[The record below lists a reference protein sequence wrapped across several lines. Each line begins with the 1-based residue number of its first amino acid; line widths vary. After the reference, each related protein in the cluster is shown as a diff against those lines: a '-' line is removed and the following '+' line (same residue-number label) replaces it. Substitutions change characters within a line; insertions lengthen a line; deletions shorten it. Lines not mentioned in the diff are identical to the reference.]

1 MKLRF
6 DFVSNSSSSSFVLR
20 GEYAAKGIRLLKRIV
35 ESCEVPWEVE
45 NEIVLHVHALNKNMP
60 ALSRL
65 LDDDNYGNYGRCSPG
80 YDCENGNSPNERSW
94 HSIEVSL
101 SESGLSKLT
110 DEALEKIDDI
120 EFYLGDGHTPTLV
133 LKLLYIFFQKN
144 GCCPD
149 ALNTERDFMCP
160 DCKEDFMY
168 ALARGIPAEEKEEER
183 NERAC

>member
-6 DFVSNSSSSSFVLR
+6 DFVSNSSSSSFILR

-45 NEIVLHVHALNKNMP
+45 NEIVLRVHALNKDMP

-65 LDDDNYGNYGRCSPG
+65 LGDDCGNYGGCGSSYDYENSDSP
-80 YDCENGNSPNERSW
+80 DERSW
-94 HSIEVSL
+94 RSIEVSL

-110 DEALEKIDDI
+110 DEALEKIDDV
-120 EFYLGDGHTPTLV
+120 EFYLGDGTTLTLV

-149 ALNTERDFMCP
+149 ALGTEQNFMCP
-160 DCKEDFMY
+160 ECKEDFMY
-168 ALARGIPAEEKEEER
+168 ALACGIPAEEKR
-183 NERAC
+183 GGRK

>member
-45 NEIVLHVHALNKNMP
+45 NEIVLHVHALNKNVP

-65 LDDDNYGNYGRCSPG
+65 LDDDNCGNYGRCSSS
-80 YDCENGNSPNERSW
+80 YDYGSSNSPDERSW

-120 EFYLGDGHTPTLV
+120 EFYLSDGHTLTLV
-133 LKLLYIFFQKN
+133 MKLLYIFFQKN

-149 ALNTERDFMCP
+149 ALDTEQDFMCP
-160 DCKEDFMY
+160 ECKEDFMY
-168 ALARGIPAEEKEEER
+168 ALACGIPAEEKENG
-183 NERAC
+183 NERTC

>member
-1 MKLRF
+1 MKIRN
-6 DFVSNSSSSSFVLR
+6 DFVSNSSSSSFILR

-35 ESCEVPWEVE
+35 ESCKIPWEVE

-60 ALSRL
+60 VLSKL
-65 LDDDNYGNYGRCSPG
+65 LDDDNYGECNSSYDYGSS
-80 YDCENGNSPNERSW
+80 NSPDERSW

-120 EFYLGDGHTPTLV
+120 EFYLGDGHTLTLV

-149 ALNTERDFMCP
+149 ALGTEQDFMCP
-160 DCKEDFMY
+160 ECKEDFMY
-168 ALARGIPAEEKEEER
+168 ALACGISAEEKEEG
-183 NERAC
+183 

>member
-1 MKLRF
+1 MKIRL
-6 DFVSNSSSSSFVLR
+6 DFVSNSSSSSFILR

-45 NEIVLHVHALNKNMP
+45 NEIVLRVHALNKNMP
-60 ALSRL
+60 VLSKL
-65 LDDDNYGNYGRCSPG
+65 LDGDNYGNYDRYSSI
-80 YDCENGNSPNERSW
+80 YECENSDSPNERSW
-94 HSIEVSL
+94 RSIEVSL

-120 EFYLGDGHTPTLV
+120 EFYLGDGYTLTLV

-149 ALNTERDFMCP
+149 ALNTEQDFMRP
-160 DCKEDFMY
+160 ECKEDFMY
-168 ALARGIPAEEKEEER
+168 ALACGIPTEENEEEG
-183 NERAC
+183 NERTC

>member
-6 DFVSNSSSSSFVLR
+6 DFVSNSSSSSFILR
-20 GEYAAKGIRLLKRIV
+20 GEYAAKGIRLLKRVV

-65 LDDDNYGNYGRCSPG
+65 LDDDYDNYGRYTSR
-80 YDCENGNSPNERSW
+80 YEYENNNPPDERSW
-94 HSIEVSL
+94 HSIEVPL

-110 DEALEKIDDI
+110 DEALEKIDDV
-120 EFYLGDGHTPTLV
+120 EFYLSDGHTLTLV

-144 GCCPD
+144 GCYPD
-149 ALNTERDFMCP
+149 ALDSEQNFMRP
-160 DCKEDFMY
+160 ECKEDFMY
-168 ALARGIPAEEKEEER
+168 ALACGIPTEEKEDG
-183 NERAC
+183 NERTC

>member
-6 DFVSNSSSSSFVLR
+6 DFVSNSSSSSFILR
-20 GEYAAKGIRLLKRIV
+20 GEYAVKGIRLLKRIV
-35 ESCEVPWEVE
+35 ESCEIPWEVE

-60 ALSRL
+60 ALFRL
-65 LDDDNYGNYGRCSPG
+65 LDDDNYGRYSSSYG
-80 YDCENGNSPNERSW
+80 YENGNSPDERSW
-94 HSIEVSL
+94 HSIEVPL

-110 DEALEKIDDI
+110 DEVLEKIDDI
-120 EFYLGDGHTPTLV
+120 EFYLSDGHTLTLI

-149 ALNTERDFMCP
+149 ALDTEQNFMCL

-168 ALARGIPAEEKEEER
+168 ALACGIPAEEKEEG
-183 NERAC
+183 

>member
-1 MKLRF
+1 MKTRN
-6 DFVSNSSSSSFVLR
+6 DFVSNSSSSSFILR

-35 ESCEVPWEVE
+35 ESCEIPWEVE

-60 ALSRL
+60 VLSKL
-65 LDDDNYGNYGRCSPG
+65 LDDDNYGECNSSYDYGSS
-80 YDCENGNSPNERSW
+80 NSPDERSW

-120 EFYLGDGHTPTLV
+120 EFYLGDGNTLTLV

-149 ALNTERDFMCP
+149 ALDTEQDFMCP
-160 DCKEDFMY
+160 ECKEDFMY
-168 ALARGIPAEEKEEER
+168 ALVFGLPADEKKEDGK
-183 NERAC
+183 

>member
-6 DFVSNSSSSSFVLR
+6 DFVSNSSSSSFVLK
-20 GEYAAKGIRLLKRIV
+20 GECAAKGIRLLKRIV

-65 LDDDNYGNYGRCSPG
+65 LDDDNYSSYDYESP
-80 YDCENGNSPNERSW
+80 DERSW
-94 HSIEVSL
+94 YSIEVPL
-101 SESGLSKLT
+101 SEFGLSKLT
-110 DEALEKIDDI
+110 EEALEKIDDI
-120 EFYLGDGHTPTLV
+120 EFYLSDGHTLTLV

-149 ALNTERDFMCP
+149 ALDSEQNFMRVTDNEKFMAALVTYTEENRDV
-160 DCKEDFMY
+160 
-168 ALARGIPAEEKEEER
+168 
-183 NERAC
+183 

>member
-45 NEIVLHVHALNKNMP
+45 NEIVLRVHALNKNMP

-65 LDDDNYGNYGRCSPG
+65 LDDDNCGNYGRCSPG
-80 YDCENGNSPNERSW
+80 YEYESGNSPDERSW

-110 DEALEKIDDI
+110 DEALEKIDDV
-120 EFYLGDGHTPTLV
+120 EFYLGDGLTLTLV

-149 ALNTERDFMCP
+149 ALNTEQNFMCP

-168 ALARGIPAEEKEEER
+168 ALACSIPAEEKEEEG

>member
-1 MKLRF
+1 MKIRL

-20 GEYAAKGIRLLKRIV
+20 GECAAKGIRLLKRIV
-35 ESCEVPWEVE
+35 ESCGVPWEVE
-45 NEIVLHVHALNKNMP
+45 NEIVLLVHALNKNMP

-65 LDDDNYGNYGRCSPG
+65 LNDNYGNYGRCGSS
-80 YDCENGNSPNERSW
+80 YDCENGNSPDEQSW

-101 SESGLSKLT
+101 SKSGLSKLT
-110 DEALEKIDDI
+110 EEVLEKIDDV
-120 EFYLGDGHTPTLV
+120 EFYLDNGHTLTLV

-149 ALNTERDFMCP
+149 ALGTEEVFMCQER
-160 DCKEDFMY
+160 KEDFMY
-168 ALARGIPAEEKEEER
+168 ALACGIPAEEKKEDG

>member
-1 MKLRF
+1 MKTRN

-20 GEYAAKGIRLLKRIV
+20 GEYAAKGIRLLKRIA
-35 ESCEVPWEVE
+35 ESCEIPWEVE

-65 LDDDNYGNYGRCSPG
+65 LDDDNYGNYGRRGSSYG
-80 YDCENGNSPNERSW
+80 YENSNSPDERSW
-94 HSIEVSL
+94 DSIEVSL

-110 DEALEKIDDI
+110 DEALEKIDDV
-120 EFYLGDGHTPTLV
+120 EFYLGDGHTFTFV

-149 ALNTERDFMCP
+149 ASDSEQDFMSP
-160 DCKEDFMY
+160 DTREDFMY
-168 ALARGIPAEEKEEER
+168 ALACGIPAEEKEDGNDR
-183 NERAC
+183 TC

>member
-6 DFVSNSSSSSFVLR
+6 DFVSNSSSSSFILR

-65 LDDDNYGNYGRCSPG
+65 LDDDYDNYGRYTSRYG
-80 YDCENGNSPNERSW
+80 YENSNPPDERSW
-94 HSIEVSL
+94 HSIEVPL

-110 DEALEKIDDI
+110 DEALEKIDDV
-120 EFYLGDGHTPTLV
+120 EFYLSDGHTLTLV
-133 LKLLYIFFQKN
+133 LKLLYIFFQKKKRMLPRRVRHRAEFHVP
-144 GCCPD
+144 GMQRRLHVRVGVRHPD
-149 ALNTERDFMCP
+149 GGKGGR
-160 DCKEDFMY
+160 K
-168 ALARGIPAEEKEEER
+168 
-183 NERAC
+183 

>member
-1 MKLRF
+1 MKIRS
-6 DFVSNSSSSSFVLR
+6 DFVSNSSSSSFILR

-45 NEIVLHVHALNKNMP
+45 NEISLHVHALNKNMP
-60 ALSRL
+60 ALSKL
-65 LDDDNYGNYGRCSPG
+65 LDDGDNYGGRGSNCG
-80 YDCENGNSPNERSW
+80 CKDYNSPAERSW
-94 HSIEVSL
+94 HSIVVSL
-101 SESGLSKLT
+101 SEFGLSKLT

-120 EFYLGDGHTPTLV
+120 EFYLGDGGRALTLV

-149 ALNTERDFMCP
+149 ALGSDQDFMCP

-168 ALARGIPAEEKEEER
+168 ALARGVPAEEEKGE
-183 NERAC
+183 

>member
-6 DFVSNSSSSSFVLR
+6 DFVSNSSSSSFILR

-45 NEIVLHVHALNKNMP
+45 NEIVLHVYALNKNMP

-65 LDDDNYGNYGRCSPG
+65 LDDGNYGRCGSSYG
-80 YDCENGNSPNERSW
+80 YESDNSPDERSW
-94 HSIEVSL
+94 DSIEVPL
-101 SESGLSKLT
+101 SEFGLSKLT

-120 EFYLGDGHTPTLV
+120 EFYLGDGHALTLV

-149 ALNTERDFMCP
+149 ASDSEQDFMSP
-160 DCKEDFMY
+160 DSREDFMY
-168 ALARGIPAEEKEEER
+168 ALACGIPAEEKEGG
-183 NERAC
+183 NERTC

>member
-1 MKLRF
+1 MKTRN
-6 DFVSNSSSSSFVLR
+6 DFVSNSSSSSFILR

-35 ESCEVPWEVE
+35 KSCEIPWEVE

-60 ALSRL
+60 ALSKL
-65 LDDDNYGNYGRCSPG
+65 LDDDNYGNYGGYGSSCDYKNIDSP
-80 YDCENGNSPNERSW
+80 DERSW

-120 EFYLGDGHTPTLV
+120 EFYLGDGHTLTLV

-144 GCCPD
+144 GCYPD
-149 ALNTERDFMCP
+149 ALDTEQDFMCP
-160 DCKEDFMY
+160 ECKEDFMY
-168 ALARGIPAEEKEEER
+168 ALVFGLPADEKKEDGK
-183 NERAC
+183 

>member
-45 NEIVLHVHALNKNMP
+45 NEIVLRVHALNKNMP

-65 LDDDNYGNYGRCSPG
+65 LGGEDGGNYGRCDLSYDYESSDSP
-80 YDCENGNSPNERSW
+80 DERSW

-110 DEALEKIDDI
+110 DEALEKIDDV
-120 EFYLGDGHTPTLV
+120 EFYLGDGYALPFV

-149 ALNTERDFMCP
+149 ALGTEQDFMHPECT
-160 DCKEDFMY
+160 EGFMY
-168 ALARGIPAEEKEEER
+168 ALARGIPAEENEEEG
-183 NERAC
+183 NERTC

>member
-6 DFVSNSSSSSFVLR
+6 DFVSNSSSSSFILR
-20 GEYAAKGIRLLKRIV
+20 GEYAAKGIRLLKHIV
-35 ESCEVPWEVE
+35 ESCEIPWEVE

-60 ALSRL
+60 VLSRL
-65 LDDDNYGNYGRCSPG
+65 LDDNNYDNYGKCSSS
-80 YDCENGNSPNERSW
+80 YDCENSNSPDERSW
-94 HSIEVSL
+94 HSIEVPL

-110 DEALEKIDDI
+110 DEVLKKIDDI
-120 EFYLGDGHTPTLV
+120 EFYLSDGHTLTLI

-149 ALNTERDFMCP
+149 ALGTEQDFMCL

-168 ALARGIPAEEKEEER
+168 ALACGIPVEEKEKG
-183 NERAC
+183 